1 MLSIAAQH
9 DSLLTAPVHRQPA
22 PLFFFPFPFFFFSF
36 LKTVQYSLKVIQEQR
51 GGGEETSHE

>member
-9 DSLLTAPVHRQPA
+9 DSLLTAPVHRQPCFSF
-22 PLFFFPFPFFFFSF
+22 LSLFFFSF